1 MLGGSTVA
9 AVGLGLLYGREKR
22 IWCRYLCP
30 ASGVFAVLAK
40 IAPLHYKVDRAAW
53 DRHRATTNR
62 SIARRW
68 STSGA

>member
-53 DRHRATTNR
+53 DRHR
-62 SIARRW
+62 
-68 STSGA
+68 G